1 MTTLTFTN
9 FGPGIGGTNT
19 QQCCLGSDGNIWACD
34 NASNVWKTTP
44 AGVTTLGGISSVGGV
59 GICQGSDGYMYVT
72 TEAAGSCQLHKISQ
86 STASEVASYFLF
98 YSSAIGPCITGPDGN
113 VWFGIGSP
121 AAMVRFDIG
130 THVNTQFTVS
140 NNSQQYSDG
149 TYLWSTGDGYFQ
161 RVDMSGTITA
171 WYITSDTTTYSI
183 TPDGSG
189 NFWLGGANLYRV
201 SPSGTLLATISLPG
215 GASCRGAILGPD
227 GLPWFGD
234 YGNFNLYQVT
244 SSSTFNTYT
253 FRQSGT
259 SPPNTGGTPAYPICG
274 AIGSDGNMWW
284 SSYPTTSVTRVTGVT
299 PTSSGNKIVRLL

>member
-1 MTTLTFTN
+1 
-9 FGPGIGGTNT
+9 
-19 QQCCLGSDGNIWACD
+19 
-34 NASNVWKTTP
+34 
-44 AGVTTLGGISSVGGV
+44 
-59 GICQGSDGYMYVT
+59 MYVT
-72 TEAAGSCQLHKISQ
+72 TEAAGYCQLHKISQ
-86 STASEVASYFLF
+86 STASEVASYFL
-98 YSSAIGPCITGPDGN
+98 YYHGTPGEPVTGPDGN
-113 VWFGIGSP
+113 VWFGDGIR
-121 AAMVRFDIG
+121 AAMVRFDIV
-130 THVNTQFTVS
+130 THAITQFTVS
-140 NNSQQYSDG
+140 NSGPQYSDG

-234 YGNFNLYQVT
+234 YGNLVHYQVT
-244 SSSTFNTYT
+244 SPSTFNTYT

-259 SPPNTGGTPAYPICG
+259 SPPNLGGTPAYPIWG
-274 AIGSDGNMWW
+274 VIGSDGNMWW
-284 SSYPTTSVTRVTGVT
+284 SSDPTTSVTRVVEVT
-299 PTSSGNKIVRLL
+299 QQMQVVMVV